1 MDARTA
7 DSWPNV
13 AGFDTSYEEH
23 EPVELTVKGDIPK
36 YAAGVLYRTGPLGYK
51 ATTDEGKVW
60 AAKHWFDGFS
70 CVHRF
75 QVDFPSDGGPAKV
88 QYRSRRTVDEFLEI
102 VRKTGKLDGITFA
115 SKRDPCE
122 SFFKKV
128 MSVFYSTH
136 SRDAQNVGV
145 TLSVNMPGG
154 GYIKNTEKPKI
165 NGHTNH
171 IETLHA
177 KTDSFL
183 LKKID
188 PETLEPQGI
197 ATQQKLHPALKG
209 PLSAAHAKS
218 DPNTGDVFNFNL
230 DLGYKSTYRIFRTS
244 AATGETDILATFHG
258 KPAYIHSLFLTENYV
273 ILCVW
278 NSHIT
283 WGGLS
288 ILYNKNIADAIAPF
302 DPKSKASWYV
312 VDRTNGKGLVATY
325 ESDPF
330 FSFHSV
336 NAWEEPNETNPKK
349 TDIITEL
356 SMFEN
361 TDVIHRFY
369 YDNLLSSTTDTKF
382 AGKKRMSCLPMQ
394 AQFRLASV
402 DAGHNT
408 TTPLPAEIL
417 FQADKMI
424 SMELPTINPSF
435 LTRRHRFSYGCAD
448 RLKSSFMDGL
458 VKFDNV
464 TQTSTFWETDGHT
477 PGEPIFVADPDGQAE
492 DDGVLLSVVL
502 DGFAEKSYL
511 LVLDARDLRELGR
524 AEMRGP
530 MSFGFHGTY
539 KASARS
545 ERFAEA
551 LSSSKT
557 SDEYY

>member
-1 MDARTA
+1 MAASTA

-23 EPVELTVKGDIPK
+23 EPIELTVKGNIPQ
-36 YAAGVLYRTGPLGYK
+36 YAAGILYRTGPLGYK

-128 MSVFYSTH
+128 MSVFHSTH

-154 GYIKNTEKPKI
+154 GYIKNAEKPKI

-177 KTDSFL
+177 KTDSYL

-218 DPNTGDVFNFNL
+218 DPTTGDVFNFNL

-244 AATGETDILATFHG
+244 ATTGETDILATFHG

-288 ILYNKNIADAIAPF
+288 ILYNKNIVDAIAPF

-369 YDNLLSSTTDTKF
+369 YDNLLSSTTDTQF

-402 DAGHNT
+402 DAGLNS
-408 TTPLPAEIL
+408 TTPLPAELL

-435 LTRRHRFSYGCAD
+435 LTRRHRFSYGCVD

-464 TQTSTFWETDGHT
+464 TQTSTFWETEGHT

-539 KASARS
+539 KASGRRYAG
-545 ERFAEA
+545 
-551 LSSSKT
+551 
-557 SDEYY
+557 DI